1 MELLL
6 VGLGTGFA
14 MGVGLATW
22 LASRLAAAERRANV
36 GRGTSARVERLLAWE
51 GDTVSVRGTVPVTQE
66 AQRATVSE
74 G

>member
-1 MELLL
+1 VELLL

-22 LASRLAAAERRANV
+22 LASRLASAERRANA
-36 GRGTSARVERLLAWE
+36 GRGASARVERLLAWE
-51 GDTVSVRGTVPVTQE
+51 DGSISVRGTVPVTQE
-66 AQRATVSE
+66 AQRGTVRE

>member
-6 VGLGTGFA
+6 VVFGTGFA

-22 LASRLAAAERRANV
+22 LASRLAAAERRASA
-36 GRGTSARVERLLAWE
+36 GHTSEERVERLLAWE
-51 GDTVSVRGTVPVTQE
+51 GDTVSVRGTVPVT
-66 AQRATVSE
+66 ARARRATVSE